1 MESTFLGTREQDVG
15 ARILKKKL
23 GQMELTFIW
32 LYGTVRL
39 VDMDGTASHGV
50 LTVRTGASAI
60 HGLVL
65 ASVLRGTLV
74 QRVKVLVPRTSSV
87 QIASWSVQRPL

>member
-1 MESTFLGTREQDVG
+1 MKLDNEHMMSVEVNLLCFTKSKHCDDVNTPT
-15 ARILKKKL
+15 IYPQEKSLKKQECDICL
-23 GQMELTFIW
+23 Q
-32 LYGTVRL
+32 TVRL

-74 QRVKVLVPRTSSV
+74 QRVKVVSL
-87 QIASWSVQRPL
+87 

>member
-1 MESTFLGTREQDVG
+1 
-15 ARILKKKL
+15 
-23 GQMELTFIW
+23 
-32 LYGTVRL
+32 
-39 VDMDGTASHGV
+39 MDGTASHGV

-74 QRVKVLVPRTSSV
+74 QRVKVVSL
-87 QIASWSVQRPL
+87 